1 MDEKTIIRE
10 QERLAREKKRQKNR
24 RKRRLAAVAAA
35 ALLIGAAWYIG
46 WGRKMEIQP
55 EQTAVEVTAQSGQE
69 IVYATL
75 TGVKGNEITYR
86 ETGEE
91 TGQQEEDQQ
100 EEAQQQEQTALIP
113 VGTEVVTR
121 LGTVTTFSRLAAGD
135 NVALITQ
142 ADGEDVVIV
151 RVYIL

>member
-35 ALLIGAAWYIG
+35 VLLIGAAWYIG

-55 EQTAVEVTAQSGQE
+55 QQTA
-69 IVYATL
+69 
-75 TGVKGNEITYR
+75 VKGNEITYR

-91 TGQQEEDQQ
+91 TGQQEE
-100 EEAQQQEQTALIP
+100 AQPQEQTALIP

>member
-55 EQTAVEVTAQSGQE
+55 EQTAVEVTAQTGQE

-75 TGVKGNEITYR
+75 TGVKGNEITYT

-91 TGQQEEDQQ
+91 TGQTQEP
-100 EEAQQQEQTALIP
+100 AQQEQTALIP

-142 ADGEDVVIV
+142 EDGKETVIV

>member
-69 IVYATL
+69 IVYAIL

-91 TGQQEEDQQ
+91 TG
-100 EEAQQQEQTALIP
+100 QQEQTALIP

-135 NVALITQ
+135 NVALITEE
-142 ADGEDVVIV
+142 DGEETVIV